1 MATKTIEQKIVDNFD
16 NAVQYKYN
24 YTEFSRLMANSD
36 FRSQKVFYDSMIS
49 YITYK
54 AVMADNYGQKLDRD
68 SIAAVCQYLRDCL
81 VDYFPE
87 TLTTSPD
94 WELLGRNNL
103 LS

>member
-1 MATKTIEQKIVDNFD
+1 MAVKPIEKKIVDTFES
-16 NAVQYKYN
+16 AVPLHYN

-36 FRSQKVFYDSMIS
+36 FRAQKLFYDSMIS

-54 AVMADNYGQKLDRD
+54 AVMADNYGQELDRD
-68 SIAAVCQYLRDCL
+68 SIASVCQYLRNCL

-87 TLTTSPD
+87 TLTTEPD
-94 WELLGRNNL
+94 WDLLGKNL